1 LSILFV
7 CFAETLVAA
16 TFGLSDFT
24 DFRTNLNLFIIF
36 VENLNPMSELIKKQ
50 VADAKAHMDKAI
62 DHCDGELLKIRA
74 GKASPSMLDDISVD
88 YYGSPTPLN
97 QVGSINTPDARTIVV
112 QPWEKSLL
120 GPIEKAIMEANLGVN
135 PQNDGVIIR
144 INVPPLT
151 EERRRD
157 LVKKAK
163 AEAENGKIA
172 IRNIRKDANEKIRKL
187 KTEGVSED
195 EMKVGE
201 AEVQKLTDT
210 YIAKVDVLSSAKEK
224 DIMTV

>member
-1 LSILFV
+1 
-7 CFAETLVAA
+7 
-16 TFGLSDFT
+16 
-24 DFRTNLNLFIIF
+24 
-36 VENLNPMSELIKKQ
+36 MSELIKKQ
-50 VADAKAHMDKAI
+50 VTDAKALMEKAI
-62 DHCDGELLKIRA
+62 DHCDNELNKIRA
-74 GKASPSMLDDISVD
+74 GKASPSMLDDIVVD

-97 QVGSINTPDARTIVV
+97 QVGSVNSPDARTITV

-135 PQNDGVIIR
+135 PQNDGIIIR

-157 LVKKAK
+157 LAKKAR
-163 AEAENGKIA
+163 AEAETGKIA
-172 IRNIRKDANEKIRKL
+172 VRNIRKDANEKIRKL

-195 EMKVGE
+195 EMKTGE
-201 AEVQKLTDT
+201 GEIQKLTDA
-210 YIAKVDVLSSAKEK
+210 YIIKVDVLAEAKEK

>member
-1 LSILFV
+1 
-7 CFAETLVAA
+7 
-16 TFGLSDFT
+16 
-24 DFRTNLNLFIIF
+24 
-36 VENLNPMSELIKKQ
+36 MSELIKKQ
-50 VADAKAHMDKAI
+50 VTDAKAHMDKAI
-62 DHCDGELLKIRA
+62 DHCEGELQKIRA
-74 GKASPSMLDDISVD
+74 GKASPSMLDDIYVD

-97 QVGSINTPDARTIVV
+97 QVGSVNTPDARTIVI

-120 GPIEKAIMEANLGVN
+120 NPIEKAIMEANLGVN

-157 LVKKAK
+157 LVKRAK

-172 IRNIRKDANEKIRKL
+172 IRNIRKEANEKIRKL

-201 AEVQKLTDT
+201 AEVQKLTDV
-210 YIAKVDVLSSAKEK
+210 YIVKVDVLSAAKEK

>member
-1 LSILFV
+1 
-7 CFAETLVAA
+7 
-16 TFGLSDFT
+16 
-24 DFRTNLNLFIIF
+24 
-36 VENLNPMSELIKKQ
+36 MSELVKKQ
-50 VADAKAHMDKAI
+50 ISDAKALMDKAI
-62 DHCDGELLKIRA
+62 NHADNELTKIRA
-74 GKASPSMLDDISVD
+74 GKASPAMLDDIMVD

-97 QVGSINTPDARTIVV
+97 QVASVNTPDARTIVI

-120 GPIEKAIMEANLGVN
+120 SAIEKAIMEANLGVN
-135 PQNDGVIIR
+135 PQNDGIIIR

-163 AEAENGKIA
+163 AEAEAGKIA

-201 AEVQKLTDT
+201 AEIQKLTDT
-210 YIAKVDVLSSAKEK
+210 YIVKVDQLSEAKEK

>member
-1 LSILFV
+1 
-7 CFAETLVAA
+7 
-16 TFGLSDFT
+16 
-24 DFRTNLNLFIIF
+24 
-36 VENLNPMSELIKKQ
+36 MSELVKKQ
-50 VADAKAHMDKAI
+50 VSDAKASMDKAI
-62 DHCDGELLKIRA
+62 EHADNELNKIRA
-74 GKASPSMLDDISVD
+74 GKASPSMLDDVMVD
-88 YYGSPTPLN
+88 YYGTATPLS
-97 QVGSINTPDARTIVV
+97 QIGSVNTPDARTIVI
-112 QPWEKSLL
+112 QPWEKTLL
-120 GPIEKAIMEANLGVN
+120 GAIEKAIMEANLGVN

-163 AEAENGKIA
+163 GEAEHGKIA

-195 EMKVGE
+195 EMKTGE
-201 AEVQKLTDT
+201 AEVQKLTDA
-210 YIAKVDVLSSAKEK
+210 YIVKVDQLTEAKEK